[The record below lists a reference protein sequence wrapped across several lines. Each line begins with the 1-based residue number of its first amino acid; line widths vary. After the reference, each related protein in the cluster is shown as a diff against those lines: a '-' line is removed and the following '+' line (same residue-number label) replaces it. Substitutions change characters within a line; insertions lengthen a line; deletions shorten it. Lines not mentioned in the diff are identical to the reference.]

1 MSGTWDNSFRI
12 PTCSIYGNT
21 PDFGNTYESS
31 SADSGAIPDEKQHKV
46 NFPFYHSMG
55 ATIVTVD
62 SKRASASMELSS
74 QESATRITNIYVHEH
89 DFDKFGQKSFASI
102 MSEVCTHEGLYT
114 KRYFIQGVFFT
125 LPLNTYFCP
134 AASAAGTLYAVLF

>member
-1 MSGTWDNSFRI
+1 METLQTLEIHMKVLQRTLGRYLMKNS
-12 PTCSIYGNT
+12 TKY
-21 PDFGNTYESS
+21 
-31 SADSGAIPDEKQHKV
+31 
-46 NFPFYHSMG
+46 FPFYHSMR

-102 MSEVCTHEGLYT
+102 MSELGTHEGLNT
-114 KRYFIQGVFFT
+114 KRYVIQGVFLICHSHF
-125 LPLNTYFCP
+125 F
-134 AASAAGTLYAVLF
+134 